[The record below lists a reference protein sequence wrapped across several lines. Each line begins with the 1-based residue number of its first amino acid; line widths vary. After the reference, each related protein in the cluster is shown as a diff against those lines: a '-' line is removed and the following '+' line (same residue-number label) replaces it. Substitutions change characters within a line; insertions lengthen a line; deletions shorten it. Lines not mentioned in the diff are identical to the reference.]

1 MQQCPVEGG
10 DRVASRIS
18 QWLASVDVP
27 YEVVIATMDWHPP
40 AGGPEPFAHF
50 SETPDYV
57 ATWPPHCVRGTVGAA
72 LHPDLELPRGTVVVC
87 KGQAA
92 AAYSG
97 FEGHDEHEV
106 SLAEILQRAGIDA
119 VDVVGLATSQAWPPN
134 RQHVRSTTCVLPG
147 SPSCSG
153 AAP

>member
-1 MQQCPVEGG
+1 MQQCP
-10 DRVASRIS
+10 
-18 QWLASVDVP
+18 
-27 YEVVIATMDWHPP
+27 
-40 AGGPEPFAHF
+40 
-50 SETPDYV
+50 PDYV
-57 ATWPPHCVRGTVGAA
+57 ATWPPHCVQGTVGAA

-119 VDVVGLATSQAWPPN
+119 VDVVGLATDHCVRATALDAKALGFAVRVLSPLVAGVGPPN